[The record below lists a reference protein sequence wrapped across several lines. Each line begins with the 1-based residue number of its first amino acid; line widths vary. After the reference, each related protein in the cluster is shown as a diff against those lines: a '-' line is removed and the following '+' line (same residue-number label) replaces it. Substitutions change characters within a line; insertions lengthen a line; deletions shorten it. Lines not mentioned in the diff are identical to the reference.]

1 MGCGFASG
9 KDGRKEIVGY
19 GEQEYS
25 KDGGG
30 GWLFSAILSMTLVFG
45 LLPSIAAAETNT
57 ADANATGA
65 DSTDA
70 SLNIESAPRD
80 VEASFGEIVNIRTS
94 KVYTDLALAAAEAQ
108 SGDRLKLGE
117 GNYTLYKVASE
128 GHTKGKDLTFEG
140 SGTDKTSW
148 NIGAEV
154 PDPTYFGTEYNG
166 DYSFDGAGS
175 VTFKNMT
182 LRSGSA
188 NYLGFIRADKTV
200 VDGCVVNGKTFYWGY
215 QSATF
220 TDTTFNAPN
229 GDYAIWTYSSP
240 IMTFNGC
247 TFNASGKVINV
258 YTDAGAGKNNI
269 TVNVSNC
276 TFNSKAFLGLYKQ
289 ALNINDSNMGDYKY
303 VINFTGNN
311 TVTAE
316 RDKATCTQLF
326 GFGGKSGNNTGRS
339 DVSIDGKLVYSGGKM
354 LSHDY
359 TDGEHED
366 NFVDQND
373 YVWEQK
379 ADGWYCTGHAKCG
392 YCDWPLEETVK
403 AELTTE
409 TSCTENGKAIYTAN
423 FQHKC
428 FAPQTRS
435 DDLDP
440 LGHDWASPVYTWAKQ
455 GDDWYCTAE
464 RVCNRD
470 ASHIEKETVKASYK
484 VAVPATTEKEGE
496 GTYTAVFENQA
507 FETQVK
513 TEPIAK
519 LPATP
524 SDSGNPSGPADSDN
538 PSKSPDTAQS
548 QLDKTGDATLVVLPA
563 VAAIAAGSALC
574 IGFAARR
581 RKSC

>member
-57 ADANATGA
+57 ADANATDA

-140 SGTDKTSW
+140 SGADKTSW
-148 NIGAEV
+148 NVGAEV

-166 DYSFDGAGS
+166 DYSFDGAGT

-188 NYLGFIRADKTV
+188 NYLGFIRADNTV
-200 VDGCVVNGKTFYWGY
+200 VDGCVVDGKTFYWGY

-220 TDTTFNAPN
+220 TDTTFNAPS

-269 TVNVSNC
+269 TVNVNNC
-276 TFNSKAFLGLYKQ
+276 TFNSSSFLGFYKQ

-311 TVTAE
+311 MVTAE

-339 DVSIDGKLVYSGGKM
+339 DVSIGGKLVYSGGKM

-392 YCDWPLEETVK
+392 YCGWPLEETVK

-440 LGHDWASPVYTWAKQ
+440 LGHDWAAPVYTWAKQ

-484 VAVPATTEKEGE
+484 VTVPATTEKEGE
-496 GTYTAVFENQA
+496 GTYTAVFESQA

-519 LPATP
+519 LSATP
-524 SDSGNPSGPADSDN
+524 SDSGNPSDPADSDN

-563 VAAIAAGSALC
+563 VAAIAAGSVLC

>member
-1 MGCGFASG
+1 
-9 KDGRKEIVGY
+9 
-19 GEQEYS
+19 
-25 KDGGG
+25 
-30 GWLFSAILSMTLVFG
+30 MTLVFG
-45 LLPSIAAAETNT
+45 LLPSIAAAETNA
-57 ADANATGA
+57 ADSNATDA

-70 SLNIESAPRD
+70 SLKIESSSRD
-80 VEASFGEIVNIRTS
+80 VEASFGEIVNVRTS
-94 KVYTDLALAAAEAQ
+94 EVYTDPALAVAAAQ
-108 SGDRLKLGE
+108 SGDTLKLGE

-148 NIGAEV
+148 NIGAKV
-154 PDPTYFGTEYNG
+154 PDPANFGTEYNG
-166 DYSFDGAGS
+166 DYSFDGAGT

-188 NYLGFIRADKTV
+188 NYLGFIRADNTV

-215 QSATF
+215 QSAIF
-220 TDTTFNAPN
+220 KDTTFNAPS

-240 IMTFNGC
+240 IMTFDGC

-276 TFNSKAFLGLYKQ
+276 TFNSSSLMGFYKQ

-311 TVTAE
+311 TATAE
-316 RDKATCTQLF
+316 RDKVTCTQLF

-339 DVSIDGKLVYSGGKM
+339 DVSIDGKLVFSRGKM
-354 LSHDY
+354 LTHDY
-359 TDGEHED
+359 TDGEHEG

-373 YVWEQK
+373 YVWEQRD
-379 ADGWYCTGHAKCG
+379 DGWYCTAHAKCG
-392 YCDWPLEETVK
+392 YCGWPLEETVK
-403 AELTTE
+403 A
-409 TSCTENGKAIYTAN
+409 TSVDKNNCTEKGERVYTAT
-423 FQHKC
+423 FTHKC
-428 FAPQTRS
+428 FNPQTKTEA
-435 DDLDP
+435 LDP
-440 LGHDWASPVYTWAKQ
+440 IGHDWASPAYTWAKQ

-470 ASHIEKETVKASYK
+470 ASHVEKETVKASYK
-484 VAVPATTEKEGE
+484 VAVPATAEKEGE
-496 GTYTAVFENQA
+496 GAYTAVFENQA

-519 LPATP
+519 LPVTP
-524 SDSGNPSGPADSDN
+524 SDSGSPSGPADSDN

>member
-19 GEQEYS
+19 GEQECS

-57 ADANATGA
+57 ADANATDA

-154 PDPTYFGTEYNG
+154 PDPTYFGTEYNS
-166 DYSFDGAGS
+166 DYSFDGAGT
-175 VTFKNMT
+175 VTFENMT
-182 LRSGSA
+182 MRSGKA
-188 NYLGFIRADKTV
+188 DYLGFVRIDNTV
-200 VDGCVVNGKTFYWGY
+200 LDGCVVNGKTFYWGY
-215 QSATF
+215 KTAVF
-220 TDTTFNAPN
+220 KNTTFNAPSV
-229 GDYAIWTYSSP
+229 DYALWTYSSP
-240 IMTFNGC
+240 VMTFDGC

-269 TVNVSNC
+269 TVNVNNC
-276 TFNSKAFLGLYKQ
+276 TFNSSSFLGFYKQ

-311 TVTAE
+311 MVTAE

-339 DVSIDGKLVYSGGKM
+339 DVSIGGKLVYSGGKM

-392 YCDWPLEETVK
+392 YCGWPLEETVK

-409 TSCTENGKAIYTAN
+409 TSCTENGKDIYTAN

-440 LGHDWASPVYTWAKQ
+440 LGHDWAAPVYTWAKQ

-484 VAVPATTEKEGE
+484 VTVPATTEKEGE

-519 LPATP
+519 HSATS
-524 SDSGNPSGPADSDN
+524 SDSGNPSDAADSDN

-563 VAAIAAGSALC
+563 VAAIAAGSVLC

-581 RKSC
+581 RKSR

>member
-1 MGCGFASG
+1 M
-9 KDGRKEIVGY
+9 
-19 GEQEYS
+19 
-25 KDGGG
+25 
-30 GWLFSAILSMTLVFG
+30 
-45 LLPSIAAAETNT
+45 N
-57 ADANATGA
+57 
-65 DSTDA
+65 
-70 SLNIESAPRD
+70 
-80 VEASFGEIVNIRTS
+80 
-94 KVYTDLALAAAEAQ
+94 
-108 SGDRLKLGE
+108 
-117 GNYTLYKVASE
+117 
-128 GHTKGKDLTFEG
+128 
-140 SGTDKTSW
+140 
-148 NIGAEV
+148 
-154 PDPTYFGTEYNG
+154 
-166 DYSFDGAGS
+166 
-175 VTFKNMT
+175 
-182 LRSGSA
+182 
-188 NYLGFIRADKTV
+188 
-200 VDGCVVNGKTFYWGY
+200 
-215 QSATF
+215 
-220 TDTTFNAPN
+220 
-229 GDYAIWTYSSP
+229 
-240 IMTFNGC
+240 
-247 TFNASGKVINV
+247 
-258 YTDAGAGKNNI
+258 
-269 TVNVSNC
+269 NC
-276 TFNSKAFLGLYKQ
+276 TFNSSSFLGFYKQ

-311 TVTAE
+311 MVTAE

-339 DVSIDGKLVYSGGKM
+339 DVSIGGKLVYSGGKM

-392 YCDWPLEETVK
+392 YCGWPLEETVK

-519 LPATP
+519 LPATS
-524 SDSGNPSGPADSDN
+524 SDSGSPSGPADSDN

-563 VAAIAAGSALC
+563 VAAIAAGSVLC

-581 RKSC
+581 RKSR

>member
-1 MGCGFASG
+1 MASRNVQ
-9 KDGRKEIVGY
+9 KT
-19 GEQEYS
+19 
-25 KDGGG
+25 G

-57 ADANATGA
+57 ADANATDA
-65 DSTDA
+65 DSADA

-94 KVYTDLALAAAEAQ
+94 KVYTNLALAAAEAQ

-117 GNYTLYKVASE
+117 GNYTLYNVASE

-148 NIGAEV
+148 NVGAEV

-166 DYSFDGAGS
+166 DYSFDGAGT

-188 NYLGFIRADKTV
+188 NYLGFIRADNTV
-200 VDGCVVNGKTFYWGY
+200 VDGCVVDGKTFYWGY

-220 TDTTFNAPN
+220 TDTTFNAPS

-269 TVNVSNC
+269 TVNVNNC
-276 TFNSKAFLGLYKQ
+276 TFNSSSLLGFYKQ

-311 TVTAE
+311 MVTAE

-326 GFGGKSGNNTGRS
+326 GFGGKSSNNTGRS
-339 DVSIDGKLVYSGGKM
+339 DVSIGGKLVYSGGKM

-392 YCDWPLEETVK
+392 YCGWPLEETVK

-409 TSCTENGKAIYTAN
+409 TSCTENGKDIYTAN

-440 LGHDWASPVYTWAKQ
+440 LGHDWAAPVYTWAKQ

-519 LPATP
+519 HPVTP
-524 SDSGNPSGPADSDN
+524 SDSGNPSDPADSDN

-548 QLDKTGDATLVVLPA
+548 QLDKTGDTTLVVLPA
-563 VAAIAAGSALC
+563 VAAIAAGSVLC

-581 RKSC
+581 RKSS

>member
-25 KDGGG
+25 KDG

-470 ASHIEKETVKASYK
+470 ASHVEKETVKASYK

>member
-25 KDGGG
+25 KDG

-188 NYLGFIRADKTV
+188 NYLGFIRADNTV
-200 VDGCVVNGKTFYWGY
+200 VDGCIVDGKTFYWGY

-220 TDTTFNAPN
+220 TDTTFNAPS

-276 TFNSKAFLGLYKQ
+276 TFNSSSLWGLYKQ

-311 TVTAE
+311 MVTAE

-339 DVSIDGKLVYSGGKM
+339 DVSIGGKLVYSGGKM

-392 YCDWPLEETVK
+392 YCGWPLEETVK

>member
-1 MGCGFASG
+1 M
-9 KDGRKEIVGY
+9 
-19 GEQEYS
+19 
-25 KDGGG
+25 
-30 GWLFSAILSMTLVFG
+30 
-45 LLPSIAAAETNT
+45 
-57 ADANATGA
+57 
-65 DSTDA
+65 
-70 SLNIESAPRD
+70 
-80 VEASFGEIVNIRTS
+80 NIRTS
-94 KVYTDLALAAAEAQ
+94 EVYTDLALAAAEAQ

-148 NIGAEV
+148 NVGAEV

-166 DYSFDGAGS
+166 DYSFDGAGT

-188 NYLGFIRADKTV
+188 NYLGFIRADNTV
-200 VDGCVVNGKTFYWGY
+200 VDGCVVDGKTFYWGY

-220 TDTTFNAPN
+220 TDTTFNAPS

-269 TVNVSNC
+269 TVNVNNC
-276 TFNSKAFLGLYKQ
+276 TFNSSSFLGFYKQ

-311 TVTAE
+311 MV
-316 RDKATCTQLF
+316 
-326 GFGGKSGNNTGRS
+326 
-339 DVSIDGKLVYSGGKM
+339 
-354 LSHDY
+354 
-359 TDGEHED
+359 
-366 NFVDQND
+366 
-373 YVWEQK
+373 
-379 ADGWYCTGHAKCG
+379 
-392 YCDWPLEETVK
+392 
-403 AELTTE
+403 
-409 TSCTENGKAIYTAN
+409 
-423 FQHKC
+423 
-428 FAPQTRS
+428 
-435 DDLDP
+435 
-440 LGHDWASPVYTWAKQ
+440 
-455 GDDWYCTAE
+455 TAE

-496 GTYTAVFENQA
+496 GTNTAVFENQA

-519 LPATP
+519 LSATP
-524 SDSGNPSGPADSDN
+524 SDSGNPSDPADSDN
-538 PSKSPDTAQS
+538 PAKSPDTAQS

-563 VAAIAAGSALC
+563 VAAIAVGSVLC

>member
-25 KDGGG
+25 KDG

-484 VAVPATTEKEGE
+484 VAVPATAEKEGE

-519 LPATP
+519 HPATP
-524 SDSGNPSGPADSDN
+524 SDSGNPSDPADSDN